1 MITIDCPF
9 CAGDA
14 HLEPASDALT
24 CDGCEVTVEVAPDP
38 ALALVLE
45 AAA

>member
-9 CAGDA
+9 CSDDA
-14 HLEPASDALT
+14 HVEATLDRVTCEGCGAS
-24 CDGCEVTVEVAPDP
+24 VEVAPD
-38 ALALVLE
+38 LAVALE

>member
-9 CAGDA
+9 CTGEATTDDG
-14 HLEPASDALT
+14 LT
-24 CDGCEVTVEVAPDP
+24 VVTCGGCGVTVEVAPDLP
-38 ALALVLE
+38 VVLE

>member
-14 HLEPASDALT
+14 HVEPSLDTVT
-24 CDGCEVTVEVAPDP
+24 CDGCGVTVDVAPD
-38 ALALVLE
+38 AVAALE

>member
-9 CAGDA
+9 CDGEATTD
-14 HLEPASDALT
+14 ERLT
-24 CDGCEVTVEVAPDP
+24 TVVCDGCGIATDVTPDGTSI
-38 ALALVLE
+38 LE

>member
-9 CAGDA
+9 CDGEATTD
-14 HLEPASDALT
+14 ERLT
-24 CDGCEVTVEVAPDP
+24 TVVCDGCGIATDVAPDTTSI
-38 ALALVLE
+38 LE

>member
-9 CAGDA
+9 CDGEATTDGRI
-14 HLEPASDALT
+14 T
-24 CDGCEVTVEVAPDP
+24 TVVCDGCGIATDVAADV
-38 ALALVLE
+38 ASILE

>member
-9 CAGDA
+9 CAGEA
-14 HLEPASDALT
+14 HTDDGLT
-24 CDGCEVTVEVAPDP
+24 TVACEGCGVSVEVAADH
-38 ALALVLE
+38 AATLE

>member
-9 CAGDA
+9 CAGQA
-14 HLEPASDALT
+14 HTDEGLT
-24 CDGCEVTVEVAPDP
+24 VVACEGCGVSVEVAADH
-38 ALALVLE
+38 VTILE